1 METPGP
7 DPTGIPP
14 SKSQRKRDAHALFEL
29 GRELVEMPPKALAA
43 LPLEDDL
50 LREVN
55 FARGI
60 RSHVA
65 RKRHL
70 QFIAKMLRKRD
81 VEALRGAL
89 EAARQEARQLTVRH
103 HRAETWRDLLLAD
116 GDRLLSD
123 LLSEYGSDDAQ
134 VLRQLIRNARR
145 EAQGG
150 KPPASARKLFRH
162 LRDLDAIKPLP
173 PTPGSD

>member
-1 METPGP
+1 MEMRAP
-7 DPTGIPP
+7 DPTETPP
-14 SKSQRKRDAHALFEL
+14 SKSQRKRDAQALFEL

-43 LPLEDDL
+43 LPLEAEL

-65 RKRHL
+65 RKRQL

-89 EAARQEARQLTVRH
+89 EAARQEARQLNVRH

-116 GDRLLSD
+116 GDQLLSD
-123 LLSEYGSDDAQ
+123 LLSEYGSDNAQ

-145 EAQGG
+145 EAQRG

-162 LRDLDAIKPLP
+162 LRELDAIRPLP
-173 PTPGSD
+173 PAPGSD

>member
-1 METPGP
+1 METPRP
-7 DPTGIPP
+7 DPSGMPP
-14 SKSQRKRDAHALFEL
+14 SKSQRKRDAQALFEL

-43 LPLEDDL
+43 LPLEEDL

-81 VEALRGAL
+81 VDALRGAL

-103 HRAETWRDLLLAD
+103 HRAEAWRDLLLAD
-116 GDRLLSD
+116 GDQLLSE
-123 LLSEYGSDDAQ
+123 LLSEYGSDHAQ

-150 KPPASARKLFRH
+150 KPPASARKLFRQ

-173 PTPGSD
+173 PAPGSD